1 MLEAFTAGLTLITI
15 SELGDK
21 TFFIAVILA
30 MRYSRLLV
38 FGAVLTALALMTV
51 ISVLFGQVV
60 SLLPAMY
67 IKYAEIVLFLGFGI
81 KLIYD
86 GLQMQNK
93 SIFQGKG
100 YANNSEVK
108 EAAEM
113 VNSAMDQPLHQPVDQ
128 PVDQSLDQSLQKSQI
143 NQKKLG
149 EFWQTPLVKIFI
161 QGFSLTFLAEWG
173 DRTQIATVA
182 LAAAKNPWGVTLGSV
197 CGHALCTVIAVF
209 GGRLIAGK
217 ISEKTITIL
226 GGVLFLIFAG
236 VAIRDIT

>member
-38 FGAVLTALALMTV
+38 FWAVLAALALMTV

-67 IKYAEIVLFLGFGI
+67 IKYAEIALFLGFGI
-81 KLIYD
+81 KLIYN
-86 GLQMQNK
+86 GLQMQNG
-93 SIFQGKG
+93 SID
-100 YANNSEVK
+100 SEVA

-113 VNSAMDQPLHQPVDQ
+113 VNSAMDEPLDK
-128 PVDQSLDQSLQKSQI
+128 SLDKPLDKFQTT
-143 NQKKLG
+143 QKKLG
-149 EFWQTPLVKIFI
+149 KFWQTPLLKIFI

-173 DRTQIATVA
+173 DRTQIATIA
-182 LAAAKNPWGVTLGSV
+182 LAAAKNPWGVTLGAV
-197 CGHALCTVIAVF
+197 CGHAICTVIAVF
-209 GGRLIAGK
+209 GGRFIAGK

>member
-38 FGAVLTALALMTV
+38 FGAVLAALALMTV

-67 IKYAEIVLFLGFGI
+67 IKYAEIALFLGFGI

-86 GLQMQNK
+86 GLQMQSN
-93 SIFQGKG
+93 SID
-100 YANNSEVK
+100 SEVA

-113 VNSAMDQPLHQPVDQ
+113 VNSAMDESLNEPLDK
-128 PVDQSLDQSLQKSQI
+128 SLDKSQI
-143 NQKKLG
+143 TQKKLG
-149 EFWQTPLVKIFI
+149 EFWQTPLLKIFI

-173 DRTQIATVA
+173 DRTQIATIA
-182 LAAAKNPWGVTLGSV
+182 LAAAKNPWGVTLGAV
-197 CGHALCTVIAVF
+197 CGHAICTVIAVF
-209 GGRLIAGK
+209 GGRFIAGK

-226 GGVLFLIFAG
+226 GGILFLIFAG
-236 VAIRDIT
+236 VAIKGIT

>member
-38 FGAVLTALALMTV
+38 FGAVLAALALMTV

-67 IKYAEIVLFLGFGI
+67 IKYAEIALFLGFGI

-86 GLQMQNK
+86 GLQMQSN
-93 SIFQGKG
+93 SID
-100 YANNSEVK
+100 SEVA

-113 VNSAMDQPLHQPVDQ
+113 VNSAMDE
-128 PVDQSLDQSLQKSQI
+128 SLDKSLDKSLNKFQTT
-143 NQKKLG
+143 QKKLG
-149 EFWQTPLVKIFI
+149 EFWQTPLLKIFI

-173 DRTQIATVA
+173 DRTQIATIA
-182 LAAAKNPWGVTLGSV
+182 LAAAKNPWGVTLGAV
-197 CGHALCTVIAVF
+197 CGHAICTLIAVF
-209 GGRLIAGK
+209 GGRFIAGK

>member
-38 FGAVLTALALMTV
+38 FGAVLAALALMTV

-67 IKYAEIVLFLGFGI
+67 IKYAEIALFLGFGI

-86 GLQMQNK
+86 GLQMQSN
-93 SIFQGKG
+93 SID
-100 YANNSEVK
+100 SEVA

-113 VNSAMDQPLHQPVDQ
+113 VNSAMDESLNEPLDK
-128 PVDQSLDQSLQKSQI
+128 SLDKSQI
-143 NQKKLG
+143 TQKKLG
-149 EFWQTPLVKIFI
+149 EFWQTPLLKIFI

-173 DRTQIATVA
+173 DRTQIATIA
-182 LAAAKNPWGVTLGSV
+182 LAAAKNPWGVTLGAV
-197 CGHALCTVIAVF
+197 CGHAICTVIAVF
-209 GGRLIAGK
+209 GGRFIAGK

-226 GGVLFLIFAG
+226 GGILFLIFAG
-236 VAIRDIT
+236 VAIKGII

>member
-38 FGAVLTALALMTV
+38 FGAVLAALALMTV

-67 IKYAEIVLFLGFGI
+67 IKYAEIALFLGFGI

-86 GLQMQNK
+86 GLQMQSN
-93 SIFQGKG
+93 SID
-100 YANNSEVK
+100 SEVA

-113 VNSAMDQPLHQPVDQ
+113 VNSAMDESLNEPLDK
-128 PVDQSLDQSLQKSQI
+128 SLDKSQI
-143 NQKKLG
+143 TQKKLG
-149 EFWQTPLVKIFI
+149 EFWQTPLLKIFI

-173 DRTQIATVA
+173 DRTQIATIA
-182 LAAAKNPWGVTLGSV
+182 LAAAKNPWGVTLGAV
-197 CGHALCTVIAVF
+197 CGHAICTVIAVF
-209 GGRLIAGK
+209 GGRFIAGK

-226 GGVLFLIFAG
+226 GGILFLIFAG
-236 VAIRDIT
+236 VAIRDIA

>member
-38 FGAVLTALALMTV
+38 FWAVLAALALMTV

-67 IKYAEIVLFLGFGI
+67 IKYAEIALFLGFGI
-81 KLIYD
+81 KLIYN
-86 GLQMQNK
+86 GLQMQNG
-93 SIFQGKG
+93 SID
-100 YANNSEVK
+100 SEVA

-113 VNSAMDQPLHQPVDQ
+113 VNSAMDEPLDKP
-128 PVDQSLDQSLQKSQI
+128 LDKFQTT
-143 NQKKLG
+143 QKKLG
-149 EFWQTPLVKIFI
+149 EFWQTPLLKIFI

-173 DRTQIATVA
+173 DRTQIATIA
-182 LAAAKNPWGVTLGSV
+182 LAAAKNPWGVTLGAV
-197 CGHALCTVIAVF
+197 CGHAICTVIAVF
-209 GGRLIAGK
+209 GGRFIAGK

>member
-38 FGAVLTALALMTV
+38 FGAVLAALALMTV

-67 IKYAEIVLFLGFGI
+67 IKYAEIALFLGFGI

-86 GLQMQNK
+86 GLQMQSN
-93 SIFQGKG
+93 SID
-100 YANNSEVK
+100 SEVA

-113 VNSAMDQPLHQPVDQ
+113 VNSAMDESLNEPLD
-128 PVDQSLDQSLQKSQI
+128 KSQI
-143 NQKKLG
+143 TQKKLG
-149 EFWQTPLVKIFI
+149 EFWQTPLLKIFI

-173 DRTQIATVA
+173 DRTQIATIA
-182 LAAAKNPWGVTLGSV
+182 LAAAKNPWGVTLGAV
-197 CGHALCTVIAVF
+197 CGHAICTVIAVF
-209 GGRLIAGK
+209 GGRFIAGK

-226 GGVLFLIFAG
+226 GGILFLIFAG
-236 VAIRDIT
+236 VAIKGIT

>member
-38 FGAVLTALALMTV
+38 FGAVLAALALMTV

-67 IKYAEIVLFLGFGI
+67 IKYAEITLFLGFGI

-86 GLQMQNK
+86 GLQMQSN
-93 SIFQGKG
+93 SID
-100 YANNSEVK
+100 SEVA

-113 VNSAMDQPLHQPVDQ
+113 VNSAMDESLNEPLDK
-128 PVDQSLDQSLQKSQI
+128 SLDKSQI
-143 NQKKLG
+143 TQKKLG
-149 EFWQTPLVKIFI
+149 EFWQTPLLKIFI

-173 DRTQIATVA
+173 DRTQIATIA
-182 LAAAKNPWGVTLGSV
+182 LAAAKNPWGVTLGAV
-197 CGHALCTVIAVF
+197 CGHAICTVIAVF
-209 GGRLIAGK
+209 GGRFIAGK

-226 GGVLFLIFAG
+226 GGILFLIFAG
-236 VAIRDIT
+236 VAIRDIA

>member
-38 FGAVLTALALMTV
+38 FWAVLAALALMTV

-67 IKYAEIVLFLGFGI
+67 IKYAEIALFLGFGI
-81 KLIYD
+81 KLIYN
-86 GLQMQNK
+86 GLQMQNG
-93 SIFQGKG
+93 SID
-100 YANNSEVK
+100 SEVA

-113 VNSAMDQPLHQPVDQ
+113 VNSAMDEPLDK
-128 PVDQSLDQSLQKSQI
+128 SLDKPLDKFQTT
-143 NQKKLG
+143 QKKLG
-149 EFWQTPLVKIFI
+149 EFWQTPLLKIFI

-173 DRTQIATVA
+173 DRTQIATIA
-182 LAAAKNPWGVTLGSV
+182 LAAAKNPWGVTLGAV
-197 CGHALCTVIAVF
+197 CGHAICTLIAVF
-209 GGRLIAGK
+209 GGRFIAGK

-226 GGVLFLIFAG
+226 GGILFLIFAG

>member
-38 FGAVLTALALMTV
+38 FGAVLAALALMTV

-67 IKYAEIVLFLGFGI
+67 VKYAEIALFLGFGI

-86 GLQMQNK
+86 GLQMQSN

-100 YANNSEVK
+100 YANDSELA

-113 VNSAMDQPLHQPVDQ
+113 VNSAMDEPLNE
-128 PVDQSLDQSLQKSQI
+128 SLDKFQI
-143 NQKKLG
+143 TQKKLG
-149 EFWQTPLVKIFI
+149 EFWQHPLLKIFI

-173 DRTQIATVA
+173 DRTQIATIA
-182 LAAAKNPWGVTLGSV
+182 LAAAKNPWGVTLGAV
-197 CGHALCTVIAVF
+197 CGHAICTLIAVF
-209 GGRLIAGK
+209 GGRFIAGK

-236 VAIRDIT
+236 VAIKGIT